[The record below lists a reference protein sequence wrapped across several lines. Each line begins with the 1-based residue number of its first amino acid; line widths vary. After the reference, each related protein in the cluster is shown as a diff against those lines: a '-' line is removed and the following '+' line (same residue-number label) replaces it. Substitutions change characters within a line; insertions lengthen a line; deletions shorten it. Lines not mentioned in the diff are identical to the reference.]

1 MVGVAVK
8 VTEVPEA
15 VGFVPAVSAMLTAG
29 ATDAFTPMVMLLLDA
44 VVEVAQAEF
53 EVMVQ
58 ATTAPAVSDV
68 VVKVAAFVPA
78 AVPFTVHAYEGA
90 LPPLVGVAVKVTD
103 APAQVGLEPVVRA
116 MLTAEADG
124 AFTVTV
130 IALDVAGLPITP
142 LWLEVITQ
150 VTTSPETKVDELY
163 VAELVPTLV
172 PFTFHW

>member
-1 MVGVAVK
+1 MK

-15 VGFVPAVSAMLTAG
+15 AGFVPAVSAMLTEG

-44 VVEVAQAEF
+44 VVDVAQAEF

-78 AVPFTVHAYEGA
+78 ALPFTVHAYDGV
-90 LPPLVGVAVKVTD
+90 LPPLVGEAVKVTD
-103 APAQVGLEPVVRA
+103 APAQVGFVPVVCA
-116 MLTAEADG
+116 MLTAGADG

-130 IALDVAGLPITP
+130 IELDVAGLPITP

-150 VTTSPETKVDELY
+150 LTMSPVAHVDELY
-163 VAELVPTLV
+163 VAAFVPTLA